1 MLARVE
7 NGRAKT
13 LAENSPVN
21 IAALVDFVEY
31 TLDDIKGS
39 ISHRQHPLP
48 GQWPSSIIHEQEGKA
63 SRKKATDDTFLN
75 AKGDKALSL
84 LRAMN
89 E

>member
-31 TLDDIKGS
+31 TLDDIKG
-39 ISHRQHPLP
+39 
-48 GQWPSSIIHEQEGKA
+48 
-63 SRKKATDDTFLN
+63 TFLEDETMSVIIRYLSR
-75 AKGDKALSL
+75 GYIREVVIDIGRSALSS
-84 LRAMN
+84 N
-89 E
+89 

>member
-21 IAALVDFVEY
+21 IAALVDFIEY

-39 ISHRQHPLP
+39 ITLP
-48 GQWPSSIIHEQEGKA
+48 ESALIEGEA
-63 SRKKATDDTFLN
+63 ER
-75 AKGDKALSL
+75 
-84 LRAMN
+84 
-89 E
+89 